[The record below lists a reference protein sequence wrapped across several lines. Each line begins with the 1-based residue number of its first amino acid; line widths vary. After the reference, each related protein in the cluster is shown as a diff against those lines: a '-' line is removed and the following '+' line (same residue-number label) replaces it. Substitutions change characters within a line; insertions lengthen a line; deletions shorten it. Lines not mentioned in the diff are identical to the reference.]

1 MKKQIVTII
10 SAIFVMATMTSGCA
24 ARSSSKPPE
33 LITEFKY
40 NDAEYKG
47 SGNSGIHEPRPTRP
61 EPDAAIPTMETV
73 LEPEPLPEATRRE
86 SEPEPSQSQGGA
98 TTEEW
103 HEKYPREIRDR
114 VRAMAAEFPGDILG
128 AYNGT
133 PLLPGFDVSL
143 IETDGTWSGP
153 QDGSTGIVFE
163 NEKHTMLVFYCD
175 DLSAIYGYHAQCTTS
190 DDVIRKYGM
199 DDCFS
204 FNDLHFGASMEE
216 VLQTYGLATN
226 EQYKNNGFWRLTWGV
241 EAGQYRYEFEISG
254 NDGIGMTSV
263 TLRPDL

>member
-1 MKKQIVTII
+1 MKKQVVTII
-10 SAIFVMATMTSGCA
+10 SALLVLTTMTSGCA
-24 ARSSSKPPE
+24 SRNSTKAPE

-40 NDAEYKG
+40 NDTEYKSSSQ
-47 SGNSGIHEPRPTRP
+47 SGVHEPRPTI
-61 EPDAAIPTMETV
+61 PDPGTQIPTMETV
-73 LEPEPLPEATRRE
+73 LEPEPLPEATPQA
-86 SEPEPSQSQGGA
+86 SEPEPA
-98 TTEEW
+98 
-103 HEKYPREIRDR
+103 HLYPREIRDR

-143 IETDGTWSGP
+143 IETDDTWSGP

-163 NEKHTMLVFYCD
+163 NEKHTMLVFYCS
-175 DLSAIYGYHAQCTTS
+175 DLYAIYGYHAQCTTS

-204 FNDLHFGASMEE
+204 FNGLHFGASMEE
-216 VLQTYGLATN
+216 VLQAYGLATN

-241 EAGQYRYEFEISG
+241 EARQYRYEFEISG

-263 TLRPDL
+263 TLRPEM